1 LERKAVCG
9 GCLCHLEIYTTY
21 LCRLHACL
29 PRWLF
34 IMHALRPG
42 TDELLC
48 FCMSRL
54 RREELSEVFGLC
66 ACVGCASCVRL
77 CRICCV
83 TYTYFLSGTRR
94 PVVLVG
100 RYGRFGNEN
109 ETKRLHVYEESA
121 CDDNSCDMT
130 SISLRQTN
138 VAIKSFI
145 MCASK
150 YPGQPGLASEV
161 TTLFS

>member
-83 TYTYFLSGTRR
+83 TYRYIYQVRVGLLL
-94 PVVLVG
+94 LVG
-100 RYGRFGNEN
+100 RGDL
-109 ETKRLHVYEESA
+109 ETKTKRNEALACVRESA
-121 CDDNSCDMT
+121 CDDNSCRMT
-130 SISLRQTN
+130 SVLLRQTN
-138 VAIKSFI
+138 LAIESFI
-145 MCASK
+145 MCAAEHL
-150 YPGQPGLASEV
+150 GQALPAG
-161 TTLFS
+161 